1 PGLTPT
7 APGQALGVA
16 DAATLARLRGLARA
30 VSEGEWSGA
39 AEELR
44 AEAARAG
51 LAPGQAGAAPRLL
64 ALARAGE
71 LSPADVTAIRGHTT
85 LPETAA
91 ARAVER
97 GAALMGA
104 RVHDYGSGLL
114 DIVIPGRP
122 PIPVE
127 VRPAPV
133 DGTAGDPQPGMLS
146 LQVDGHLTIG
156 ANERVAAATAAGA
169 VARTLGATAAGDHA
183 ALAELYEAV
192 RQARAATTRQRP
204 ARLGVLHDLLA
215 TTRPQVWRLV
225 PQPLATELARLAD
238 GARPRDWPAYMDH
251 LRAIANATGWYA
263 PEEEDCRCPAD
274 GPCECGLR
282 AGQAPAVTRTMA
294 V

>member
-1 PGLTPT
+1 R
-7 APGQALGVA
+7 AVA
-16 DAATLARLRGLARA
+16 DG
-30 VSEGEWSGA
+30 GWSGA
-39 AEELR
+39 AEALR

-51 LAPGQAGAAPRLL
+51 LAPGQDGAAPRLL

-71 LSPADVTAIRGHTT
+71 LSPADVTAIRGHAT

-114 DIVIPGRP
+114 DIVLPGRP

-127 VRPAPV
+127 VRSSPA
-133 DGTAGDPQPGMLS
+133 GAPGPGL
-146 LQVDGHLTIG
+146 LTVQVDGRLTIG
-156 ANERVAAATAAGA
+156 ANERAAAATAAGA

-183 ALAELYEAV
+183 ALAGLYEAV
-192 RQARAATTRQRP
+192 RQARAATARQRP

-215 TTRPQVWRLV
+215 TTRPQVWQLV
-225 PQPLATELARLAD
+225 PQPLAAELARLAD
-238 GARPRDWPAYMDH
+238 GARPRDLPTYMER
-251 LRAIANATGWYA
+251 LRTLADSTGWSP
-263 PEEEDCRCPAD
+263 PEEGNCRCPAD

-282 AGQAPAVTRTMA
+282 AGQAPAVARTMA